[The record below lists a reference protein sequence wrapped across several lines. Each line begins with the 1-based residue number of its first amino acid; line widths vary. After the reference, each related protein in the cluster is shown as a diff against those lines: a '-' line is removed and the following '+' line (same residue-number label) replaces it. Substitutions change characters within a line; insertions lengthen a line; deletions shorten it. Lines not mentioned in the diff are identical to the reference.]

1 MAWFKSS
8 NQKRDDAIEGIR
20 QRMEDC
26 EKIIASHAT
35 LLAVSQACQ
44 ENINDKLGDIKE
56 SIQRSAERG
65 AHSVNEQ
72 MAQVMNEVQKIVAK
86 QRKHDTE

>member
-8 NQKRDDAIEGIR
+8 NQKRDDNIEGIR

-26 EKIIASHAT
+26 EKVLAAHTT

-72 MAQVMNEVQKIVAK
+72 MAVVLSEVQKIVTK
-86 QRKHDTE
+86 QRRHDTD